1 MYFTAKLVDGTVV
14 DGTSPGLPGAVD
26 AGTTL
31 RGLGEA
37 LSAMREGDHWEVAL
51 PPILAFGAKG
61 GGGGLVPP
69 DQALIF
75 DITIVSAIPAAMAQA
90 SSRDGISIAAG
101 NGGQAAYWT
110 IHP

>member
-1 MYFTAKLVDGTVV
+1 M
-14 DGTSPGLPGAVD
+14 
-26 AGTTL
+26 
-31 RGLGEA
+31 
-37 LSAMREGDHWEVAL
+37 AL
-51 PPILAFGAKG
+51 PPKLAFGAKG

-75 DITIVSAIPAAMAQA
+75 DVTVVAATPAAAA
-90 SSRDGISIAAG
+90 EAPSRDGLSIAAG